1 MVGQAGW
8 TCLHLSLLTN
18 HPALQYP
25 VSDLERLGAARW
37 LLTNGAD
44 LDAHSELCPKSPIE
58 VTFQFHS
65 MQRVPDSRPFIKPCP
80 ICAACFRGR

>member
-1 MVGQAGW
+1 MNAAGQAGW

-44 LDAHSELCPKSPIE
+44 LDAKSESCPKSPIE
-58 VTFQFHS
+58 VTIQLNS
-65 MQRVPDSRPFIKPCP
+65 MQRAPDSRQYVTCLTE
-80 ICAACFRGR
+80 R